1 MYAPTLG
8 RVLDESGTTMGPMNE
23 STLAPETVQRPRRGG
38 PDPVFTAS
46 FRFQEDPAVLKE
58 LEALASRSGHSIA
71 AEIRS
76 AVRYWIAATG

>member
-1 MYAPTLG
+1 
-8 RVLDESGTTMGPMNE
+8 
-23 STLAPETVQRPRRGG
+23 
-38 PDPVFTAS
+38 VFTAS

>member
-1 MYAPTLG
+1 
-8 RVLDESGTTMGPMNE
+8 
-23 STLAPETVQRPRRGG
+23 
-38 PDPVFTAS
+38 VFTAS

-76 AVRYWIAATG
+76 AVRYWISATE

>member
-8 RVLDESGTTMGPMNE
+8 RLLDESETSTGPMNE
-23 STLAPETVQRPRRGG
+23 PTLVPETVQRPRRGG

-58 LEALASRSGHSIA
+58 LEALASSSGHSVA